1 MTTYGSIR
9 EFTEGGEAFEDYV
22 DRLDAYMEANNVA
35 QEQKVNVFISSIG
48 PKAFKLLKN
57 LCTPEHPKNKQ
68 YVDLC
73 RILKGHYS
81 PAPITIAERFKFW
94 TAAQGTDEKVAD
106 FIVRLKT
113 LSCTCSF
120 GNSWRKHLETS
131 WCLG

>member
-1 MTTYGSIR
+1 MTTYGSIG
-9 EFTEGGEAFEDYV
+9 EFTEGEAFEDYI
-22 DRLDAYMEANNVA
+22 RLDACMEANNVA

-57 LCTPEHPKNKQ
+57 LCTPEHPKNKE

-94 TAAQGTDEKVAD
+94 TASQGNDEKVAD

-113 LSCTCSF
+113 LIYV
-120 GNSWRKHLETS
+120 
-131 WCLG
+131 

>member
-57 LCTPEHPKNKQ
+57 LCTPEHPKK
-68 YVDLC
+68 
-73 RILKGHYS
+73 
-81 PAPITIAERFKFW
+81 
-94 TAAQGTDEKVAD
+94 
-106 FIVRLKT
+106 
-113 LSCTCSF
+113 
-120 GNSWRKHLETS
+120 
-131 WCLG
+131 

>member
-1 MTTYGSIR
+1 MTTYGSIG
-9 EFTEGGEAFEDYV
+9 EFTDGEAFEDYV

-35 QEQKVNVFISSIG
+35 QVQKVNVFISSIG

-57 LCTPEHPKNKQ
+57 LCTPEHPKNKE

-94 TAAQGTDEKVAD
+94 TPG
-106 FIVRLKT
+106 
-113 LSCTCSF
+113 F
-120 GNSWRKHLETS
+120 GRQHKEMMKKL
-131 WCLG
+131 LILLQD